1 VDEAGVPIS
10 RCFTCILRETWYPS
24 SQINPED
31 GDMIEPKMGMEVPA
45 QVREFAEKS
54 VDQAEKA
61 FDAFIDAA
69 NKSASMIPNPTTETS
84 KKALSFT
91 ETNMKAAFDHARK
104 LLHAKDLQEA
114 VQIQTE
120 FLKGQFAAATE
131 QLKQL
136 SGGIRSAANDTSK
149 E

>member
-1 VDEAGVPIS
+1 MRLGFRFS
-10 RCFTCILRETWYPS
+10 RCFTCLLRETWYPS

-91 ETNMKAAFDHARK
+91 ETNMKAALDRK
-104 LLHAKDLQEA
+104 S
-114 VQIQTE
+114 T
-120 FLKGQFAAATE
+120 
-131 QLKQL
+131 
-136 SGGIRSAANDTSK
+136 
-149 E
+149 

>member
-1 VDEAGVPIS
+1 
-10 RCFTCILRETWYPS
+10 
-24 SQINPED
+24 
-31 GDMIEPKMGMEVPA
+31 MIEPKMGMEVPA

-91 ETNMKAAFDHARK
+91 ETNMKAAFDHVRK